1 MKSFKRVTLCV
12 IMSFASG
19 TLITSLAQTNPPT
32 FTISGKIDG
41 LGGVEMRGLP
51 GNVVTDENGSYS
63 ASVEF
68 GWSGTVRPVKS
79 GYTFDPASI
88 SYTNLTEAEL
98 TQDFKAERITLT
110 ISGSLGLEG
119 VVMNGLPG
127 NPVTDSNGRYSVQV
141 PFGWAG
147 TVKPFKDGYA
157 FEPPVRIYSA
167 VSSNLTNQDYAAR
180 VLSFIISGNTGV
192 PGVQMRGLPDNAVSG
207 PDGSYSATV
216 KYGWSGKIFPIRKGY
231 EFSPPFKEYTA
242 VNSNYTNQDYK
253 ATENQYTMTGSV
265 GMEGVR
271 LIGLPQEV
279 YTDSSGFYSATIPY
293 GWSGKVQPVRE
304 GYTFSPPTRQYSAV
318 TRDMTNQNYTAKIQM
333 LTISDTIKLG
343 EKPFPGV
350 SITAN
355 PGDIST
361 VTDVEGQYSL
371 KVPYGWNG
379 EIILSKPGIKFS
391 PDSKSYKTVTTDI
404 INGIPVAPKAPMGF
418 SLPLRAPAP
427 AVPQA
432 NQRPGRKILILPFV
446 EIDLK
451 DIAETREDISIM
463 AEILDERFREPQL
476 IGGVLR
482 DFGDFFGRDNQHTEA
497 IYIQGYGLIFMMEVN
512 YRFLLLSQSQ
522 AESKPQTNHDSDKT
536 WEQARQRVLSTGTRN
551 TAAQNSEAEYEKQM
565 VNILTTELLR
575 TLKYA
580 VNIRNMKP
588 DEWVI
593 LSVRGAGSRSKGALG
608 WEGSMTMR
616 VKKSEVNSLASG
628 ELDFEQF
635 REKVQILMN

>member
-1 MKSFKRVTLCV
+1 M
-12 IMSFASG
+12 
-19 TLITSLAQTNPPT
+19 
-32 FTISGKIDG
+32 
-41 LGGVEMRGLP
+41 
-51 GNVVTDENGSYS
+51 
-63 ASVEF
+63 
-68 GWSGTVRPVKS
+68 
-79 GYTFDPASI
+79 
-88 SYTNLTEAEL
+88 
-98 TQDFKAERITLT
+98 
-110 ISGSLGLEG
+110 
-119 VVMNGLPG
+119 
-127 NPVTDSNGRYSVQV
+127 
-141 PFGWAG
+141 
-147 TVKPFKDGYA
+147 
-157 FEPPVRIYSA
+157 
-167 VSSNLTNQDYAAR
+167 
-180 VLSFIISGNTGV
+180 
-192 PGVQMRGLPDNAVSG
+192 
-207 PDGSYSATV
+207 
-216 KYGWSGKIFPIRKGY
+216 
-231 EFSPPFKEYTA
+231 
-242 VNSNYTNQDYK
+242 
-253 ATENQYTMTGSV
+253 
-265 GMEGVR
+265 
-271 LIGLPQEV
+271 
-279 YTDSSGFYSATIPY
+279 
-293 GWSGKVQPVRE
+293 
-304 GYTFSPPTRQYSAV
+304 
-318 TRDMTNQNYTAKIQM
+318 
-333 LTISDTIKLG
+333 
-343 EKPFPGV
+343 
-350 SITAN
+350 
-355 PGDIST
+355 
-361 VTDVEGQYSL
+361 
-371 KVPYGWNG
+371 
-379 EIILSKPGIKFS
+379 
-391 PDSKSYKTVTTDI
+391 
-404 INGIPVAPKAPMGF
+404 APKAPMGF

-476 IGGVLR
+476 
-482 DFGDFFGRDNQHTEA
+482 FGRDNQHTEA

-580 VNIRNMKP
+580 VNIRNIKP